1 METKNSRL
9 FPYLVGL
16 SALLVAGSAA
26 FYSVFGLSKLFSGA
40 ALAVVIMAGSLEF
53 AKLVTA
59 SFLYRYW
66 DEINRWMKTYLIVGV
81 VTLVI
86 ITSAGIFGFLSNAYQ
101 GATVVFEK
109 ESTKLLYKQDRLD
122 QMVEDKQF
130 LKEELEA
137 AVAELPDNYRTAKR
151 KLREEYQPKINE
163 INTDMMELKGEIG
176 DLKTALVETGVDV
189 GPAIYLARVFD
200 TDVDSVVKYFI
211 FMLIAVFDPL
221 AVVLVI
227 SYNLTLQVRMRD
239 ENDSPVAQTTPEKKK
254 KKKPKRLGL
263 YKEGKTMLEK
273 VVKETFSPDAEKK
286 SNKVIKDFV
295 KKAPDEDERFKKG
308 SELIEEEPGGGV
320 HEPNQEEFGK
330 GAVVYQDVVDKKNK
344 EKENGN

>member
-101 GATVVFEK
+101 GATISFEK
-109 ESTKLLYKQDRLD
+109 ESTALLYKEDRLD
-122 QMVEDKQF
+122 QLSEDKKF

-151 KLREEYQPKINE
+151 KLREEYQPKINQVNE
-163 INTDMMELKGEIG
+163 DMMELKSEIG
-176 DLKTALVETGVDV
+176 ELKIALVETGVDV

-239 ENDSPVAQTTPEKKK
+239 EEVNLEKNPNSEKFVRK
-254 KKKPKRLGL
+254 NKPKRLGL
-263 YKEGKTMLEK
+263 YKEGKSIVEK
-273 VVKETFSPDAEKK
+273 VVKETFSPDEEKK

-295 KKAPDEDERFKKG
+295 KKAPDEDDRFKSG
-308 SELIEEEPGGGV
+308 SEVIEEEPGGGV
-320 HEPNQEEFGK
+320 FEPEETKIFK
-330 GAVVYQDVVDKKNK
+330 GGVKPKKK
-344 EKENGN
+344 